1 MALLRSLLEG
11 TSGSTDLNWQL
22 LTAGVSY
29 KLARLLL
36 NILGAAAALIHCPA
50 LLRSLTIAHLLHWL
64 VALLHFLV
72 VSLLLECDAAL
83 LLKVLFANL
92 FLAWCELSHV
102 GVVALLHVLVGA
114 LQDGLLLKAGH
125 GLLLL
130 NTAQAS
136 LSIFYTSTEVNPALH
151 CFFLPS
157 SSGKLVVV
165 VVADKVGDN

>member
-1 MALLRSLLEG
+1 MTLFRTLFISAAS
-11 TSGSTDLNWQL
+11 STDLHRQL

-64 VALLHFLV
+64 VALLHCLV

-92 FLAWCELSHV
+92 FLAWCELSHI

-114 LQDGLLLKAGH
+114 LQDGLLLH
-125 GLLLL
+125 
-130 NTAQAS
+130 TAQAS
-136 LSIFYTSTEVNPALH
+136 LGVLLTSTEVN
-151 CFFLPS
+151 S
-157 SSGKLVVV
+157 SL
-165 VVADKVGDN
+165 NCI